1 MQSFQ
6 FDERRW
12 QRTSTARYQIDI
24 TAVCA
29 RLAFEGMQALC
40 YSHWRVCSGAVCL
53 PISTTKLKMF
63 FPLLKV
69 EIHIWLALALS
80 PLPSCTTSFAICQ
93 KGRTSDR
100 SQAVLFTPPP
110 LCGQGSPSTRARL
123 DVVHGEGG
131 ASGRMER
138 GHVVLPDP

>member
-1 MQSFQ
+1 MYVIDGKKHIFLQSFQ

-12 QRTSTARYQIDI
+12 QRTYTPRYQID
-24 TAVCA
+24 TTVVCA

-53 PISTTKLKMF
+53 PISTTTKMF

-69 EIHIWLALALS
+69 EIHIWLEARVHLRFARKGERAIAVRQ
-80 PLPSCTTSFAICQ
+80 SCSRLRHSADKDHHLQ
-93 KGRTSDR
+93 E
-100 SQAVLFTPPP
+100 
-110 LCGQGSPSTRARL
+110 RAY
-123 DVVHGEGG
+123 GEGG
-131 ASGRMER
+131 VSGRMER